1 MRTSRKVCLTAAVAA
16 SLLACRGAERER
28 EVLARIQLPPTPAE
42 HRDGESL
49 FNANCATCHGESAR
63 GTEQGP
69 PLLHIIY
76 EPSHH
81 ADASFVLA
89 AQRGVVAHHWQF
101 GNMPPQPQVD
111 SAALR
116 KIIGYVRWAQRE
128 VGID

>member
-1 MRTSRKVCLTAAVAA
+1 MIHTRWLCLTAAVLA
-16 SLLACRGAERER
+16 SVACRDSERER
-28 EVLARIQLPPTPAE
+28 DVLARITLPATPAE
-42 HRDGESL
+42 HQQGEDL
-49 FNANCATCHGESAR
+49 FNANCASCHGESGK
-63 GTEQGP
+63 GTTQGP

-81 ADASFVLA
+81 SDASFVLA
-89 AQRGVVAHHWQF
+89 TQRGVAAHHWQF